1 MRISRK
7 ARYGVGILAV
17 AIGVAACSSSSKS
30 SSGTTQ
36 PTTGGTAPGAT
47 PAGQASTPTSAAA
60 AAGAPITVGLICS
73 CSGPFGADILA
84 GGDVGKAWA
93 NSVNASG
100 GIDGHPIQLVYK
112 DDASNPATSTSAIQS
127 LISDHV
133 DVILDDTILDAVW
146 ASTVAAAKIPVVGG
160 NFGSEPFFTNP
171 DFYSS
176 GQTNDSI
183 TYSNVSVAKQAGA
196 TNIGNLY
203 CAEAVQCQQGVP
215 LMKAAGQQVGVPANF
230 SASVSM
236 SAPNYTAQ
244 CVAAQEN
251 HVSALFIGDS
261 SATIARIGA
270 DCDKQ
275 GYDPTYIT
283 EGTGFSML
291 LTSAPGL
298 KDHLWSDYPI
308 LPFWDTSSPLIQTM
322 NTAVDKYYPGLRNDV
337 TKWSEYAAQTWTAGL
352 LIQDAVKGSGIGSSG
367 TPTAAAI
374 TQGLNSIKNDTL
386 GGWSPALTF
395 TAGQTHK
402 VDCWFV
408 ARVQNGTPSL
418 VNGGQDTCQSG
429 KST

>member
-1 MRISRK
+1 
-7 ARYGVGILAV
+7 VL
-17 AIGVAACSSSSKS
+17 AIGVAACSSSGKQASTNS
-30 SSGTTQ
+30 SSGATQ
-36 PTTGGTAPGAT
+36 PTTSGTATGAT
-47 PAGQASTPTSAAA
+47 PAAPGASPTSAAA
-60 AAGAPITVGLICS
+60 ASAAPIKVGLICS

-160 NFGSEPFFTNP
+160 NFSSQPFFTNP
-171 DFYSS
+171 DFYPS

-215 LMKAAGQQVGVPANF
+215 LMKAAGQQVGIPADF

-244 CVAAQEN
+244 CVAAQEH
-251 HVSALFIGDS
+251 HVTAVFIGDS
-261 SATIARIGA
+261 ASTIARIGA

-291 LTSAPGL
+291 LASAPGL

-308 LPFWDTSSPLIQTM
+308 LPFWDSSSPVIQTM

-352 LIQDAVKGSGIGSSG
+352 LIEDAVKGSGIGSSG

-408 ARVQNGTPSL
+408 ARLQNGTPSL
-418 VNGGQDTCQSG
+418 LNGGHTTCQNG
-429 KST
+429 TST